1 MTIRLEGVGKVPLH
15 LTMLEFIKLYLPI
28 VEQKPLVNRT
38 KTRVL
43 IVKAS
48 KHSATS
54 LKYSQCASDGDFNPL
69 HQI

>member
-1 MTIRLEGVGKVPLH
+1 V
-15 LTMLEFIKLYLPI
+15 
-28 VEQKPLVNRT
+28 VNIT

-48 KHSATS
+48 KHSTAS
-54 LKYSQCASDGDFNPL
+54 LMYSLCASDGDFNPL